1 MLSRLFVRSSSDEGK
16 KFDGTAT
23 LQQVAMSLNF
33 FSFDTDA
40 SDISA
45 REPFVLDNF
54 FLAFEVGAVF
64 VAPHFVPNLQMGPI
78 R

>member
-1 MLSRLFVRSSSDEGK
+1 MKKKKLSRTKCSLAYLSEAAVTKEK

-33 FSFDTDA
+33 FSFGTDA

-54 FLAFEVGAVF
+54 FSG
-64 VAPHFVPNLQMGPI
+64 I
-78 R
+78 

>member
-1 MLSRLFVRSSSDEGK
+1 MKKKNFKDKMLSRLFVQSSSDEGK
-16 KFDGTAT
+16 KFDGIAT

-33 FSFDTDA
+33 FSFGTDA

-54 FLAFEVGAVF
+54 FSDIF
-64 VAPHFVPNLQMGPI
+64 NI
-78 R
+78 